1 MNDYFEGARYLII
14 LVSTVFSGFL
24 GAWPGFIM
32 VLTIIAFAIISQ
44 IGCPSL
50 KFNAD
55 HTEDTDS
62 AKFNNLTCNRDCKC
76 SRTQFE
82 PICSADGETH
92 LFSPCLAGCQHVE
105 QFKINQKNGKT
116 IQKYSKCSC
125 VLSNARETKK
135 GIADPWPP
143 DWLVT
148 RNLLSNPLHSSGE
161 ESIDYGFSGFCP
173 SDCSNQF
180 NIFLGL
186 FMIFGFF
193 VGTERV
199 PNGLILLRA
208 IDKHDKAA
216 ALTVTVSFVSAFAL
230 LPSPIIFGSIYD
242 GACMIWA
249 EKCGEE
255 LNCIAYNTDK
265 LRIGVGTTAIIFI
278 TLGLFC
284 DTAVWYFA
292 KGLNIYEDDHDKS
305 TENDAEN
312 TDTTMTSYS

>member
-1 MNDYFEGARYLII
+1 
-14 LVSTVFSGFL
+14 
-24 GAWPGFIM
+24 M
-32 VLTIIAFAIISQ
+32 VLTIVAFAIISQ
-44 IGCPSL
+44 IGCPPL
-50 KFNAD
+50 KFNAG
-55 HTEDTDS
+55 HIEDSDA
-62 AKFNNLTCNRDCKC
+62 AKFSNLTCNRDCKC

-92 LFSPCLAGCQHVE
+92 LFSPCLAGCQNVE
-105 QFKINQKNGKT
+105 QFEINQGNGKT

-125 VLSNARETKK
+125 VLSNARENQK

-143 DWLVT
+143 DWLET
-148 RNLLSNPLHSSGE
+148 LSSESLHSSDGQK
-161 ESIDYGFSGFCP
+161 IDYGFSGFCP
-173 SDCSNQF
+173 SDCSYQF
-180 NIFLGL
+180 NIFLGM

-230 LPSPIIFGSIYD
+230 LPSPVIFGSIYD
-242 GACMIWA
+242 GACMIWS

-255 LNCIAYNTDK
+255 LNCLAYNTDQ
-265 LRIGVGTTAIIFI
+265 LRIGVGTIAIIFT

-284 DTAVWYFA
+284 DTAVWYFV
-292 KGLNIYEDDHDKS
+292 KGLNVYEDDNDKT
-305 TENDAEN
+305 TENDTEN
-312 TDTTMTSYS
+312 NNTTITSYG